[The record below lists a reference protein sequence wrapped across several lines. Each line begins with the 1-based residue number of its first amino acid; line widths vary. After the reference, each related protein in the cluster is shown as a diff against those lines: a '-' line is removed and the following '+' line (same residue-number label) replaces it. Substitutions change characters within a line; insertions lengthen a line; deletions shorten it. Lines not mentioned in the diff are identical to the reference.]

1 MKYRENFRASSELSA
16 LLDSL
21 HLPTKLQEGVSSF
34 PSNYTIK
41 VYKTIENKGDVEL
54 QLVKFHKIFDADPG
68 VITCMNVFEA
78 NHSIVLGMDNGK
90 TVILKVFFDHFF
102 DFFLGWRHVRQTLYC
117 LCFGEQSAHGAHH
130 QYIHDLPRSICCWK
144 TPNESRNLE
153 NCRFWSLHS
162 PVWATTWFTMKTSSP
177 TNTESSPMRKDA
189 KLNVPLWTVR
199 QLYFS
204 LFFLILLDYW
214 L

>member
-78 NHSIVLGMDNGK
+78 NHSIVLGMDSHLKGIFRSFLRFLLRV
-90 TVILKVFFDHFF
+90 TSCPPDLIL
-102 DFFLGWRHVRQTLYC
+102 
-117 LCFGEQSAHGAHH
+117 
-130 QYIHDLPRSICCWK
+130 
-144 TPNESRNLE
+144 
-153 NCRFWSLHS
+153 
-162 PVWATTWFTMKTSSP
+162 
-177 TNTESSPMRKDA
+177 
-189 KLNVPLWTVR
+189 
-199 QLYFS
+199 S
-204 LFFLILLDYW
+204 LFWRAISSRSPSPIHS
-214 L
+214 